1 MKKWKL
7 GALCAGICI
16 LVILL
21 GSTAAFLAV
30 DRGYEMEFTVSAPR
44 DRPHTLEVSLKLRS
58 SFFSRDR
65 QVALYTGDK
74 EITLREAEG
83 VDIRE
88 TEDTLE
94 CSLGRGKEVQ
104 LIYDVPLGAEGKHG
118 RRGAV
123 TEDYCVFDGGQALLL
138 PMEFYADGF
147 PEQEAVV
154 SHLQVQMDP
163 REGWTA
169 VLPFEEL
176 TDLTWMDAYNIN
188 NNCFAMGR
196 FESCALPG
204 QDTGLHV
211 YRVSGEGNG
220 LSGQTLEGIAA
231 LDGYYQQKF
240 SKQDRPYQAILL
252 PGDGE
257 AVIGGAGAGS
267 VCATFDETSKRDWE
281 LLSHRMFH
289 AYFDTAF
296 PTQRFHTAP
305 QLWFYEGL
313 ATYYENRSVAAL
325 PEAVRA
331 AAGIQP
337 ETQFAALFNQYLYIK
352 VKDPALFSFAPMDEA
367 RISESEG
374 RKEFLHY
381 IQAPLVV
388 WMVESR
394 AGQEDAILRELT
406 AQRDRGE
413 VFEMEPFL
421 MRVLGNQAGGV
432 YNNYFQ
438 SDTLLPLW
446 ELKTPERT
454 EEQVL
459 QDLNT
464 VEQMLAS
471 WMTQQLGQYPC
482 DMLDLETVR
491 RIENRPEF
499 QAAVFA
505 DAETEAQIKA
515 YSPVIW
521 SLLKEYALR
530 AKVCGVDFD
539 EPMLRYHLL
548 GDEENLKKW
557 NTWLEG

>member
-1 MKKWKL
+1 MKKWKI
-7 GALCAGICI
+7 GALCAIVCV

-21 GSTAAFLAV
+21 GSVVAFLAV
-30 DRGYEMEFTVSAPR
+30 DRGYGMEFTVSAPQ

-58 SFFSRDR
+58 SLLSRDR
-65 QVALYTGDK
+65 QVVLYTGGK
-74 EITLREAEG
+74 EITLRTVGGGE
-83 VDIRE
+83 IRE
-88 TEDTLE
+88 AEDTLE
-94 CSLGRGKEVQ
+94 CVLGRGKEIQ
-104 LIYDVPLGAEGKHG
+104 LVYDVTVGAEGKHG

-154 SHLQVQMDP
+154 SRLRVQMDP

-196 FESCALPG
+196 FVSCALPG
-204 QDTGLHV
+204 QDTGVRV
-211 YRVSGEGNG
+211 YRVSGEENE

-231 LDGYYQQKF
+231 LDGYYQGKF

-252 PGDGE
+252 PAGE
-257 AVIGGAGAGS
+257 GAVIGGAGAGS

-296 PTQRFHTAP
+296 PTQRFHAAP

-313 ATYYENRSVAAL
+313 ATYYENQSVAAL
-325 PEAVRA
+325 PESVRTV
-331 AAGIQP
+331 AGIQP
-337 ETQFAALFNQYLYIK
+337 ETQFAPLFNQYLYIK

-388 WMVESR
+388 WLVESL

-421 MRVLGNQAGGV
+421 VRVLGNQAGGV

-438 SDTLLPLW
+438 SDALLPLW
-446 ELKTPERT
+446 KLKAPDRT

-482 DMLDLETVR
+482 DVLDLETVR
-491 RIENRPEF
+491 RIQNRPEF
-499 QAAVFA
+499 QDAVFA
-505 DAETEAQIKA
+505 DAETETQIKA
-515 YSPVIW
+515 YSPAIW
-521 SLLKEYALR
+521 SLLKEYALW
-530 AKVCGVDFD
+530 AQVCGVEFD

-548 GDEENLKKW
+548 SDKENLKKW
-557 NTWLEG
+557 KNWLEG

>member
-1 MKKWKL
+1 MKKWKKW
-7 GALCAGICI
+7 ALCAGICV

-21 GSTAAFLAV
+21 GGAAVFLAV
-30 DRGYEMEFTVSAPR
+30 DRGYGMEFTVSAPQ
-44 DRPHTLEVSLKLRS
+44 DRPYTLEVTLKLRS

-74 EITLREAEG
+74 EVTLRD
-83 VDIRE
+83 VDGGEIRE
-88 TEDTLE
+88 TEDTLA
-94 CSLGRGKEVQ
+94 CSLGRGKEIQ
-104 LIYDVPLGAEGKHG
+104 LVYDVPIGAEGKHG
-118 RRGAV
+118 HRGAV

-138 PMEFYADGF
+138 PMEFYTDGF
-147 PEQEAVV
+147 PEQEVVV
-154 SHLQVQMDP
+154 SRLSVRMDL

-176 TDLTWMDAYNIN
+176 TDLTWMDAYHIN
-188 NNCFAMGR
+188 NDCFAMGR
-196 FESCALPG
+196 FTSCALPE
-204 QDTGLHV
+204 QDTGLRV
-211 YRVSGEGNG
+211 YRLSGAEND

-231 LDGYYQQKF
+231 LDNYYQQKF
-240 SKQDRPYQAILL
+240 SRQDRPYQAILL
-252 PGDGE
+252 PGGGE

-296 PTQRFHTAP
+296 PTQRFHAAP

-313 ATYYENRSVAAL
+313 ATYYENRSVASL

-337 ETQFAALFNQYLYIK
+337 ETQFASLFNQYLYIK

-388 WMVESR
+388 WMVGSL
-394 AGQEDAILRELT
+394 AGREDAVLQELT
-406 AQRDRGE
+406 AQWSRGE

-421 MRVLGNQAGGV
+421 VQVLGSQAGGV

-438 SDTLLPLW
+438 SDALLPLW
-446 ELKTPERT
+446 ELKTPGMT
-454 EEQVL
+454 EEQIL
-459 QDLNT
+459 RDLNT

-482 DMLDLETVR
+482 DVLDLETVQ
-491 RIENRPEF
+491 RIQNRMEF
-499 QAAVFA
+499 QEAIFA

-515 YSPVIW
+515 YSPAIW

-530 AKVCGVDFD
+530 AQVCGVEFD

-548 GDEENLKKW
+548 SDKENLEKW

>member
-1 MKKWKL
+1 MKKWKKWVFF
-7 GALCAGICI
+7 AGSCI

-21 GSTAAFLAV
+21 GSAAAILTI
-30 DRGYEMEFTVSAPR
+30 DRGYGMEYTVSAPE
-44 DRPHTLEVSLKLRS
+44 DKPNTLAVSLTLRS
-58 SFFSRDR
+58 SLFSKDR

-74 EITLREAEG
+74 EVTLRTADG
-83 VDIRE
+83 GKVRE
-88 TEDTLE
+88 TADTLE
-94 CSLGRGKEVQ
+94 CTLGRGTEIQ
-104 LIYDVPLGAEGKHG
+104 LVYDVPIGADGKHG
-118 RRGAV
+118 RRGAA
-123 TEDYCVFDGGQALLL
+123 TETYCVFDGGQALLL

-154 SHLQVQMDP
+154 SSLKVQMDP

-188 NNCFAMGR
+188 NNCFAMGQ
-196 FESCALPG
+196 FESCALPD
-204 QDTGLHV
+204 QEEGLNV
-211 YRVSGEGNG
+211 YRVSGEENV
-220 LSGQTLEGIAA
+220 LSEQTLEGIAA

-240 SKQDRPYQAILL
+240 SRQDRPYQAILL
-252 PGDGE
+252 PGREE

-296 PTQRFHTAP
+296 PEQAFHTAP
-305 QLWFYEGL
+305 RLWFYEGL
-313 ATYYENRSVAAL
+313 ATYYENRSVAVL
-325 PEAVRA
+325 PESLRT

-388 WMVESR
+388 WMVEEL
-394 AGQEDAILRELT
+394 AGREDAILREL
-406 AQRDRGE
+406 ADQRGRGE
-413 VFEMEPFL
+413 LFEMEPFL
-421 MRVLGNQAGGV
+421 LRVLGNQAGGV

-438 SDTLLPLW
+438 SDALLPLW
-446 ELKTPERT
+446 ELKAPERT
-454 EEQVL
+454 EEQTL
-459 QDLNT
+459 QDLNA

-471 WMTQQLGQYPC
+471 WMAQQLGQYPC
-482 DMLDLETVR
+482 DELNLETVQ
-491 RIENRPEF
+491 RIQDRPEF
-499 QAAVFA
+499 QEAVFA

-521 SLLKEYALR
+521 LLLKEYALR
-530 AKVCGVDFD
+530 AQICGVEFD

-548 GDEENLKKW
+548 SDEKNVKKW
-557 NTWLEG
+557 TDWLDG

>member
-30 DRGYEMEFTVSAPR
+30 DRGYGMEFTVSAPP
-44 DRPHTLEVSLKLRS
+44 DRPHTLEISLKLRS

-74 EITLREAEG
+74 EITLREADG
-83 VDIRE
+83 VDVRE

-94 CSLGRGKEVQ
+94 CSLGRGKEIQ
-104 LIYDVPLGAEGKHG
+104 LIYDVPLGTEGKHG
-118 RRGAV
+118 RRGAA

-154 SHLQVQMDP
+154 SRFRVQMNP

-196 FESCALPG
+196 FTSCVLPG
-204 QDTGLHV
+204 QDAGVSV
-211 YRVSGEGNG
+211 YRVSGEEND

-240 SKQDRPYQAILL
+240 SKQNRPYQAILL
-252 PGDGE
+252 PGGGE

-296 PTQRFHTAP
+296 PAQRFHTAP

-313 ATYYENRSVAAL
+313 ATYYENQSVAAL

-394 AGQEDAILRELT
+394 AGREDAILRELT

-413 VFEMEPFL
+413 VFEMKPFL

-499 QAAVFA
+499 QEAVFA

>member
-30 DRGYEMEFTVSAPR
+30 DRGYGMEFTVSAPR

-74 EITLREAEG
+74 EITLREADG
-83 VDIRE
+83 VDVRE

-104 LIYDVPLGAEGKHG
+104 LIYDVPLGTEGKHG
-118 RRGAV
+118 RRGAA

-154 SHLQVQMDP
+154 SRLRVQMNP

-196 FESCALPG
+196 FTSCVLPG
-204 QDTGLHV
+204 QDAGVSV
-211 YRVSGEGNG
+211 YRVSGEEND

-240 SKQDRPYQAILL
+240 SKQNRPYQAILL
-252 PGDGE
+252 PGGGE

-296 PTQRFHTAP
+296 PAQRFHTAP

-337 ETQFAALFNQYLYIK
+337 ETQFAALFNRYLYIK

-482 DMLDLETVR
+482 DVLDLETVR

-499 QAAVFA
+499 QEAVFA